1 MSKELARQYYSKFE
15 LDPDLFADKN
25 NYQPYVY
32 TQEKSDATVKRYREM
47 GRVFLAVML
56 GDEPIGEV
64 ILKSIDPEKKHCT
77 LGISM
82 QSDAYKNKGYG
93 TVAEIQALEYAFYEM
108 EMETVFAD
116 SLKNN
121 KRSQHVLMKVGF
133 QETHRDDT
141 FIYYQCDRRN
151 WKKSQL

>member
-64 ILKSIDPEKKHCT
+64 ILKSIDSEKKHCT

-93 TVAEIQALEYAFYEM
+93 TAAEIQALEYAFYEM

-133 QETHRDDT
+133 QETRRDDA
-141 FIYYQCDRRN
+141 FVYYQCDRRN
-151 WKKSQL
+151 WQKPQL